1 MRTVCLPTAALP
13 CHGAWCRCRPGGTQ
27 RSTDSETWAAPR
39 EEGEEVVQLQC
50 QFFIPS
56 VRGVPLT
63 QAGEGW
69 VQRGET
75 SLLLE
80 LHPHGRRLGWAGGNS
95 LSSPLNSQLQLPWLR
110 PPSTLL
116 ACYSL
121 CSIYVQSPF
130 PFEEGS
136 ELLHPSWSLSHSPQS
151 YCPFSEYVCPSAYT
165 HYVGPYA
172 FQSNSSFDQWL

>member
-69 VQRGET
+69 VQGGEM

-80 LHPHGRRLGWAGGNS
+80 LQPHGRRLGWAGG
-95 LSSPLNSQLQLPWLR
+95 
-110 PPSTLL
+110 
-116 ACYSL
+116 
-121 CSIYVQSPF
+121 
-130 PFEEGS
+130 E
-136 ELLHPSWSLSHSPQS
+136 
-151 YCPFSEYVCPSAYT
+151 
-165 HYVGPYA
+165 
-172 FQSNSSFDQWL
+172 